1 VTTAEE
7 RIRRHAGLGE
17 PSLASDTVSA
27 ATSDG
32 NPGDIDSA
40 ASDFVAALNDYNRD
54 LNEAVPSSSVK
65 SGSDSVPRDVAYAV
79 GEVTRMLRESGANRS
94 AWRVETAWLAVLAG
108 DIDDLA
114 EHLAEE
120 EAARGG

>member
-1 VTTAEE
+1 MATAAE

-17 PSLASDTVSA
+17 PSLAPDTVST
-27 ATSDG
+27 ATSNG

-54 LNEAVPSSSVK
+54 LNEPVPSSSV
-65 SGSDSVPRDVAYAV
+65 GSDSVPRDVAYAV
-79 GEVTRMLRESGANRS
+79 GEVTRMLRESGADRS

-108 DIDDLA
+108 DIDNLG

-120 EAARGG
+120 EAARGA